1 MAQQLLV
8 ADEAMAE
15 AQAAATSLQAEPAT
29 APIDQVR
36 RQLRID
42 AADFDFRQAVRS
54 EQEVVYWLAAHPGQ
68 QTALLSLARGARTA
82 GLVDAAAGL
91 RALWRSAGMTDPA
104 ALRPHQDHSFA
115 DAAPLPTLLG
125 DYRAAAQDT
134 DIDWTYLAAI
144 NFVESDF
151 GRSTG
156 PSSAGAIGPM
166 QFLPS
171 TWREFGGGG
180 DIMSPR
186 DSIMAA
192 ARFLRWAGAPR
203 DYPAAIYAYNHD
215 PDYVAAVQDLA
226 AAMDRD
232 QLWLDRLYYWD
243 TFG

>member
-15 AQAAATSLQAEPAT
+15 AQAAAAAMQAEPAT
-29 APIDQVR
+29 APVDEVR
-36 RQLRID
+36 RQLRVD

-68 QTALLSLARGARTA
+68 QAALLSLAQGARTA
-82 GLVDAAAGL
+82 GLVDVVAGL
-91 RALWRSAGMTDPA
+91 RSLWRSAGVTHPA
-104 ALRPHQDHSFA
+104 ALRPHEDHSFA
-115 DAAPLPTLLG
+115 DAAPVATLLA
-125 DYRAAAQDT
+125 DYRAAAQAT
-134 DIDWTYLAAI
+134 GIDWTYLAAI
-144 NFVESDF
+144 NYIESDF

-156 PSSAGAIGPM
+156 PSSAGALGPM

-171 TWREFGGGG
+171 TWQQFGEGGN
-180 DIMSPR
+180 IMSPH

-203 DYPAAIYAYNHD
+203 DYMAAVYAYNHD
-215 PDYVAAVQDLA
+215 RDYVAAVQDLA
-226 AAMDRD
+226 AAMDQD
-232 QLWLDRLYYWD
+232 QLWLNRLYYWN